1 MIPREGMRDL
11 KTLELLRQS
20 LQAVTAPIEASNAK
34 VKENEVPF
42 AGFFS
47 HVVEQRLLGPGSQTP
62 LPRMSPASA
71 QAMYQTS
78 LGTAAS
84 VIDHSVAKSTLHRR
98 YVVGEEFTTWL
109 SQLPDSYPHSML
121 YARPEDLLCF
131 MDCFWLERHG
141 GSILPGCST
150 LVPSPQGVDS
160 AFSHLSTLFEQLG
173 RGGEYDPR
181 SNTGNPCHSG
191 PVRNYK
197 KGYQKLL
204 FEAGYQEVS
213 AVPMVISKVHAL
225 VAYLDVEARRA
236 SDPVKRISF
245 LRDAVSILHAWETA
259 YRGTEGG
266 KLCLPDLHTPNRVQ
280 LYPNGYDPSVPMPE
294 VLLSLPTHG
303 TKTKKKGRVYQAPV
317 YIKLHPQPAVCLLS
331 HLWAFQQ
338 MCYLSGFPIRHYILR
353 PSTYTQKGFR
363 EAPYSGCLFT
373 KMVQKH
379 LKAIQ
384 LFNHET
390 AHSFRRGALQAAAQA
405 AGPSQSAQLAAAAA
419 AGRIQTPAVVQLY
432 LHPERHLARLGRE

>member
-1 MIPREGMRDL
+1 MIVWD
-11 KTLELLRQS
+11 QYS
-20 LQAVTAPIEASNAK
+20 
-34 VKENEVPF
+34 
-42 AGFFS
+42 
-47 HVVEQRLLGPGSQTP
+47 
-62 LPRMSPASA
+62 
-71 QAMYQTS
+71 
-78 LGTAAS
+78 S
-84 VIDHSVAKSTLHRR
+84 VW
-98 YVVGEEFTTWL
+98 YL
-109 SQLPDSYPHSML
+109 S
-121 YARPEDLLCF
+121 
-131 MDCFWLERHG
+131 
-141 GSILPGCST
+141 
-150 LVPSPQGVDS
+150 VDS

-338 MCYLSGFPIRHYILR
+338 LCYLSGFPIRHYILR

-432 LHPERHLARLGRE
+432 LHPERHLPRLGRE